1 MAARCGCYSCLS
13 PPPSPDHHPP
23 QGSLKLHAEQA
34 VYAVIPGV
42 TFSLAREDSLVRAVD
57 DDELLALPQQLIN
70 F

>member
-1 MAARCGCYSCLS
+1 MAATAVC
-13 PPPSPDHHPP
+13 PHHLP